1 MDRTLQ
7 ILVNAGAL
15 YVAVLIV
22 PGLDFDMST
31 DDWWWKFLLV
41 AVAFSLVNSYVRPV
55 LRILTFPIS
64 IVTLGLFLLVI
75 NALMMLLVD
84 VISDQLNLGLSV
96 ADFWAALLGSIVVAI
111 VGWLLS
117 MVVATARRRSGTG

>member
-1 MDRTLQ
+1 MDRLLQ

-22 PGLDFDMST
+22 PGLDFTQGED
-31 DDWWWKFLLV
+31 WWKFLLV

-64 IVTLGLFLLVI
+64 IMTLGLFLLVI
-75 NALMMLLVD
+75 NALMLLLVGA
-84 VISDQLNLGLSV
+84 ISEQLQLGFSV
-96 ADFWAALLGSIVVAI
+96 ADFWAALLSALVVAI
-111 VGWLLS
+111 VGWILS
-117 MVVATARRRSGTG
+117 LIVGASRLPGRVL